1 MLTPRD
7 GYSFADFQYE
17 GEKIIDQRK
26 RFPITSRKLSSKG
39 TERICND
46 LFSRYHKYGVS
57 KEDIS
62 QVIYYAEHPCG
73 NFYHEGRITFGTG
86 VNIHGGA
93 LSGEGML
100 SNVSMH
106 HSTIKARRSS
116 ESSIAYF
123 IANSDIGSTMF
134 FLEPDSVIVD
144 SHVGCSTIING
155 KNVIR
160 FGTLTFVTLKGDN
173 EISSSDIENCLIVDS
188 DVHASRVKGFSESLI
203 IANAAIR
210 FQDDVFEIC
219 RYNLETKRK
228 EGGLLYRTKD
238 KGVAF
243 STPDYGVKILANKH
257 RTSKITYY
265 IEKLYEGSAK
275 KRNELI
281 TGAQDFIEKVFDE
294 SQ

>member
-17 GEKIIDQRK
+17 GEKIVDQRK
-26 RFPITSRKLSSKG
+26 RFPITSRKLSGK
-39 TERICND
+39 EAEKVCND
-46 LFSRYHKYGVS
+46 LFSRYHQYGVS

-73 NFYHEGRITFGTG
+73 NFYHEGRITFGAG

-100 SNVSMH
+100 SNVSIH

-123 IANSDIGSTMF
+123 IVDSDIDSAMF

-144 SHVGCSTIING
+144 SHISCSTIING
-155 KNVIR
+155 KNAIR

-173 EISSSDIENCLIVDS
+173 EIDSSDIENCFIADS
-188 DVHASRVKGFSESLI
+188 DISSVCIKGFSEPLI
-203 IANAAIR
+203 IVNADIR
-210 FQDDVFEIC
+210 FEHDVFEVC
-219 RYNLETKRK
+219 RYNSDTKKK
-228 EGGLLYRTKD
+228 EGGLLYRTED
-238 KGVAF
+238 KRVVF
-243 STPDYGVKILANKH
+243 STPDYRVKILVNKH
-257 RTSKITYY
+257 RTSKITHY
-265 IEKLYEGSAK
+265 IGKLYEGSTK
-275 KRNELI
+275 RRNELI
-281 TGAQDFIEKVFDE
+281 TGAQDFIEKMFDE